1 MVPILVTT
9 TNWRKGVWSLVVHTQ
24 EKINSSLFVG
34 ICRHVKMLW
43 VRGKHSLHKP
53 SKELV

>member
-34 ICRHVKMLW
+34 ICRHVKILW